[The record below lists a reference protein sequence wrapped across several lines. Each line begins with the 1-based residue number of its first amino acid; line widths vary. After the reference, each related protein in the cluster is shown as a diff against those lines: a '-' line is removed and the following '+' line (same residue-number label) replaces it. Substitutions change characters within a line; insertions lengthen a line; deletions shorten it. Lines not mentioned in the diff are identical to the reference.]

1 MLAGQL
7 AVLLAGARVL
17 ALDYYAGGEML
28 ELDGRVG
35 FVLFVPRNWSEF
47 SGSARVDSCIKV
59 DAGRMGG
66 YYGHTIF
73 CPPGP
78 VPLRY
83 TSVNSCSGGGLGRGG
98 YRVAPLLSGD
108 VVEKGAAVVIEM
120 LLLPAITVCRK
131 MPWLRAV
138 KPAGPR
144 AFIHHI
150 AWLGCP
156 VWAASYR
163 KQQH

>member
-1 MLAGQL
+1 M
-7 AVLLAGARVL
+7 
-17 ALDYYAGGEML
+17 
-28 ELDGRVG
+28 DGYR
-35 FVLFVPRNWSEF
+35 
-47 SGSARVDSCIKV
+47 
-59 DAGRMGG
+59 GR
-66 YYGHTIF
+66 TIF

-108 VVEKGAAVVIEM
+108 VVEKGAAVVMKM

-150 AWLGCP
+150 AWLDCP

-163 KQQH
+163 KQQQQTRPASVRVWCRSRLRAARGQRERVFRDWARLGAVGTLGTGGGGGCWDGHGPPAILQAF